1 VEPGR
6 EHDPAAV
13 GVLASSAPGRIQL
26 SRLGYAPFG
35 AQNTA
40 LVTVKMGLEK
50 SALRFIARE
59 HRRKPFTGPVL
70 TLGRQDVFAT
80 MDAIHALLVSEGI
93 SPTDLWRGERT
104 RTDTPTCI
112 GHRTEPQGVAFFRL
126 LGVTEVLALD
136 CSPYE
141 GADIVHDL
149 NCPAPEALHDRFD
162 LIVDGGTT
170 EHVFDVRQA
179 LTNIARMLKIGGRVI
194 HISPANN
201 WVNHGFYQF
210 SPTLFYD
217 YYGGN
222 GFVDLRGYI
231 AEHDL
236 YLVGSRPWK
245 FFEVGGEGR
254 LASRQGLMTLFVA
267 ERASTST
274 ADKVPIQSH
283 YTQVYSGARRVES
296 DRKPSFARTLIR
308 NIKDKRPDTVK
319 ILLRR
324 LIPGYDRRKGLG
336 KLKRWDRL

>member
-1 VEPGR
+1 
-6 EHDPAAV
+6 
-13 GVLASSAPGRIQL
+13 L
-26 SRLGYAPFG
+26 SCLGYSAYD
-35 AQNTA
+35 ARYEA
-40 LVTVKMGLEK
+40 LVTVKMGLAK

-59 HRRKPFTGPVL
+59 HRRKPFTGPIL
-70 TLGRQDVFAT
+70 TLGRQHLLPT
-80 MDAIHALLVSEGI
+80 MDAIRALLISEGI
-93 SPTDLWRGERT
+93 TPAVCLRGEGT
-104 RTDTPTCI
+104 GIDVASGI
-112 GHRTEPQGVAFFRL
+112 GARDKTEPRDVAFFKL
-126 LGVTEVLALD
+126 LGVIEVLALD
-136 CSPYE
+136 FSPYE
-141 GADIVHDL
+141 GAEIVHDL
-149 NCPAPEALHDRFD
+149 NRPAPEALHDRFD

-236 YLVGSRPWK
+236 YLAGSRPWK
-245 FFEVGGEGR
+245 FFEVGGGEGR
-254 LASRQGLMTLFVA
+254 LVSRQGLRTVFVA

-296 DRKPSFARTLIR
+296 DRKRSFARTLIR
-308 NIKDKRPDTVK
+308 KLKEKRSDTVK

-324 LIPGYDRRKGLG
+324 LVPGYDRRRGLG
-336 KLKRWDRL
+336 KLRCWDRL